1 MSYKIILEE
10 DKKAITIILVGNPK
24 VDDVTAFHHEYI
36 EKITPIQTSEYLLLL
51 DAQQMSVP
59 EPDRLHQMQV
69 TFALYRKSGFQKI
82 GMIMQ
87 DDTMRKQIL
96 KLVRFSGISEI
107 TDIAYITP
115 DEREDLIQTHLEQIK

>member
-10 DKKAITIILVGNPK
+10 EKKVITITLIGNPNE
-24 VDDVTAFHHEYI
+24 DDVKAFHHDYMQ
-36 EKITPIQTSEYLLLL
+36 KITPIQTSEYLLLL
-51 DAQQMSVP
+51 DAQEMSVP

-96 KLVRFSGISEI
+96 KLVRFSGITDI

-115 DEREDLIQTHLEQIK
+115 DEREDLIQTHLDQSK